1 MRILQTQ
8 EAVELLSYF
17 PKTRLSYEVNVHKKD
32 ETYDDRCF
40 IIPKGKRCVAWAT
53 EWKRQK
59 IIAIIDIVPSNPK
72 TAPNRTQSNYQYQ
85 STSTS
90 SYTKFIQ
97 ENGWT
102 PGQVTIYDVC
112 FNGSLSYGTV
122 FGGTIF
128 KTSKQASVEAA
139 TGRSQFSCFCI
150 QNIYWYK
157 GNPNPSLY
165 LDNYVKMCE
174 QLFVDRDILQVSYTS
189 SGLIFGLPI
198 LCNSENDAHS
208 TIPSLPYQ
216 VYSIHFRSNASPRVH
231 QMVTTPKLHNPL
243 QDTTATTTTT
253 AIPTY
258 KQTTPISN
266 SMCHM
271 SKARPQPLQQPK
283 ILPRIP
289 FVKPH
294 DDMLTN
300 IQAVFIVRPHVQ
312 NDIYELYVR
321 SPKLSLAATAASSP
335 DYVFHNFAHIPNYK
349 TSVMMNTLFRN
360 IKENVRLDTM
370 EESDDEEEFENI
382 EQDKFV
388 SLKTEYKMICRLNKK
403 FCKWVPIQIVS
414 AEGLSSSSSS
424 SSSSSQPQDI
434 IMETHVKQHEL
445 RYLPKKYVQRKQ

>member
-72 TAPNRTQSNYQYQ
+72 NMANRTQPQSNYQYQ

-139 TGRSQFSCFCI
+139 TVRTQFSCFCI
-150 QNIYWYK
+150 QNLYWYK
-157 GNPNPSLY
+157 GNPIPSLY

-189 SGLIFGLPI
+189 SGIIFGLPV
-198 LCNSENDAHS
+198 LCNSENDAHII
-208 TIPSLPYQ
+208 IPSLPYQ
-216 VYSIHFRSNASPRVH
+216 VYSIHFRSNISNRVH
-231 QMVTTPKLHNPL
+231 QMVTTPKLHNPV
-243 QDTTATTTTT
+243 QDTNTNNMTT
-253 AIPTY
+253 IPTF
-258 KQTTPISN
+258 KQTPISN
-266 SMCHM
+266 NMCHM
-271 SKARPQPLQQPK
+271 SKAQPQPQPLQQQK
-283 ILPRIP
+283 MLPRIP
-289 FVKPH
+289 FVKPN

-321 SPKLSLAATAASSP
+321 SPKLSMSSSP

-349 TSVMMNTLFRN
+349 TSVMMNTIFRK
-360 IKENVRLDTM
+360 IKENARLDSM

-414 AEGLSSSSSS
+414 AEGLSSSS
-424 SSSSSQPQDI
+424 QPQDI